1 MSLATIRTL
10 YIQASRGCHDALWP
24 TSYSTSWVSNR
35 KHNCT
40 SDDGGGGGKRYCII
54 TILYVS
60 VIYVSVIPSPLPQAL
75 ALSASKPPCSRSL
88 AGSLWHHLIL
98 SFSRFSFSLSPLS
111 FSLSL
116 SLSFIHSPP
125 SASGLHSVSPL
136 HPLFLSFLSSFPLFC
151 ISSLL
156 FLLLLICCCLIHR

>member
-24 TSYSTSWVSNR
+24 RSYSTSWVSNR

-116 SLSFIHSPP
+116 SL
-125 SASGLHSVSPL
+125 
-136 HPLFLSFLSSFPLFC
+136 FLSF
-151 ISSLL
+151 I
-156 FLLLLICCCLIHR
+156 LLLLPLAYTLSLLYILSFSPFFPHSHCSAYPPYYFYCC